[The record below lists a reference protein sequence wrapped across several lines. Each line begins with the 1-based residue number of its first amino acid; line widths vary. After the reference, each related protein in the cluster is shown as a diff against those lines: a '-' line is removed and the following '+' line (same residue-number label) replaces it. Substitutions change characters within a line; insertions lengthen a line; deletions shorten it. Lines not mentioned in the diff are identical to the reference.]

1 MDQDHATLLV
11 VVQQFLLSQ
20 PVKQFVSVRRLENLA
35 QGVALFQALD
45 VVPGRQQVQVV
56 VTQHTHQ

>member
-35 QGVALFQALD
+35 QGVALFQTLD
-45 VVPGRQQVQVV
+45 VVPCRQQVQVV